1 MINPSELQKSN
12 KSSKHK
18 ICIEESHY
26 SWEGGGAQPR
36 NLLEDSLGFR
46 SWLVEHQK
54 KLTRES
60 SWDGTR
66 VHISTRA
73 YTVYYVHLE
82 DRLGRDSSICPRADR
97 ISIRRWSD
105 GRGTATSS
113 RPIVTEE
120 AWEEKPQNKLM
131 LFASRQGSRIF
142 FAYRTYSY
150 SVSPEISGTPWYG
163 LSWDARKSRDSQEI

>member
-1 MINPSELQKSN
+1 M
-12 KSSKHK
+12 
-18 ICIEESHY
+18 
-26 SWEGGGAQPR
+26 
-36 NLLEDSLGFR
+36 
-46 SWLVEHQK
+46 
-54 KLTRES
+54 
-60 SWDGTR
+60 
-66 VHISTRA
+66 
-73 YTVYYVHLE
+73 YYVHLE

-105 GRGTATSS
+105 GRGTATCS

-150 SVSPEISGTPWYG
+150 SVCPEHLEWFEYEMRGNLVIHKKYRYSSEVVVVY
-163 LSWDARKSRDSQEI
+163 LADL